1 MKTIDSNEVM
11 VGRVARYR
19 TLKSLRTQRDPS
31 VPLEALDLIYA
42 RELLPVIGL
51 EHGGETPLVENTP
64 INGAG
69 GMTMT
74 LARCPPGQGPDLHAH
89 HQTYETFTVLR
100 GRFEFRWGDAGQH
113 MLELDEFDVISVPP
127 RVCRAFRNVGAGEG
141 ILQVLIS
148 GGVNDMN
155 DIDIIPSVG
164 RRVEEIAPAFHERMV
179 TCGITFAAG
188 GDDSNGAI
196 SKTD

>member
-1 MKTIDSNEVM
+1 MKTIDLSPEAM
-11 VGRVARYR
+11 AERVARYG
-19 TLKSLRTQRDPS
+19 TLKSLRTQRDSS
-31 VPLEALDLIYA
+31 VPLEALDLVYA

-113 MLELDEFDVISVPP
+113 TLELDEFDVISIPP
-127 RVCRAFRNVGAGEG
+127 RVCRAFRNIGTEQGV
-141 ILQVLIS
+141 LQVLIS
-148 GGVNDMN
+148 GGVHDMN
-155 DIDIIPSVG
+155 DIDIVPSVG
-164 RRVEEIAPAFHERMV
+164 KRLEEIAPGFYERMA
-179 TCGITFAAG
+179 TSGIEFTAG
-188 GDDSNGAI
+188 ADD
-196 SKTD
+196 